1 MMDPGAAILIPL
13 LMYIGMFAFM
23 LWVVLSVVNSL
34 KRIASALENM
44 SLNGGT
50 AHIDGATDTA
60 PTKTPAAQQKE
71 REARDPAY
79 KYIPKK

>member
-1 MMDPGAAILIPL
+1 MMGPGVGIFLPL
-13 LMYIGMFAFM
+13 FIYIGMFVFM

-34 KRIASALENM
+34 KRIELALENM
-44 SLNGGT
+44 SMNGGV
-50 AHIDGATDTA
+50 AYIDSAAATA
-60 PTKTPAAQQKE
+60 PIKTPAAQQKE

>member
-13 LMYIGMFAFM
+13 LIYIGMFVFM

-44 SLNGGT
+44 SVNGS
-50 AHIDGATDTA
+50 ATYFDRAADTA